1 MSQLNI
7 AYLVSVFEAVV
18 AGSEQGS
25 YAIVP
30 ADSAEVAA
38 LVKAKYIKTN
48 KRLHN
53 EDGNVG
59 ATLVEGATI
68 ADLRV
73 DFEIPDFAQVDTAPV
88 GAPEVTYTE
97 AAPVAPPVEETAP
110 AAPVFE
116 QMAAPFAD
124 TSINTEMANDP
135 TFAPAEEFTGIV
147 PMTQTAEVSTEV
159 QVQQEVQT
167 LGAPVAEGEGVR
179 VIGDDSF
186 DVATVAETKNGEVEI
201 DVGVPFVIKVS
212 AAEKR
217 KKTAKLEHHP
227 FDATADF
234 KVKNPTSM
242 PSFHIAGKAVK
253 DMSNSVRRAND
264 RYAANG
270 SPVTFRVV
278 GVDEADP
285 KGKGIRVYAMFTSEA
300 PEQRRTSRKDKSV
313 EEQAA
318 E

>member
-88 GAPEVTYTE
+88 RRARGYLYRSS
-97 AAPVAPPVEETAP
+97 
-110 AAPVFE
+110 
-116 QMAAPFAD
+116 
-124 TSINTEMANDP
+124 TSCTPCRRN
-135 TFAPAEEFTGIV
+135 
-147 PMTQTAEVSTEV
+147 
-159 QVQQEVQT
+159 
-167 LGAPVAEGEGVR
+167 
-179 VIGDDSF
+179 
-186 DVATVAETKNGEVEI
+186 
-201 DVGVPFVIKVS
+201 S
-212 AAEKR
+212 A
-217 KKTAKLEHHP
+217 
-227 FDATADF
+227 
-234 KVKNPTSM
+234 SS
-242 PSFHIAGKAVK
+242 PSF
-253 DMSNSVRRAND
+253 
-264 RYAANG
+264 
-270 SPVTFRVV
+270 
-278 GVDEADP
+278 
-285 KGKGIRVYAMFTSEA
+285 
-300 PEQRRTSRKDKSV
+300 
-313 EEQAA
+313 
-318 E
+318 